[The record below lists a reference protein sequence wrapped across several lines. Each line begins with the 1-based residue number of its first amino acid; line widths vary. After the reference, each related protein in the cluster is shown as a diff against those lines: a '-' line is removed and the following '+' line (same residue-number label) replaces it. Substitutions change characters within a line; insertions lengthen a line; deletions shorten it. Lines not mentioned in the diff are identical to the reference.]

1 MTEHLIAF
9 NADWVPEH
17 TVEQLREKAPAA
29 RAVVA
34 EMKDAG

>member
-17 TVEQLREKAPAA
+17 TVEQLREKVRAA

-34 EMKDAG
+34 EMKADG